1 MHRRLKTMAERD
13 PKPLYFLAMH
23 YAETGR
29 GDEALAALQ
38 RCLGLRE
45 DRMAWTKD
53 EPRFDS
59 IKHDPR
65 FRALLRKVNLVN

>member
-1 MHRRLKTMAERD
+1 
-13 PKPLYFLAMH
+13 MH

-29 GDEALAALQ
+29 ADEAVAALQ
-38 RCLGLRE
+38 RCLELRE

-59 IKHDPR
+59 IKDDPR
-65 FRALLRKVNLVN
+65 FRALLRKMNIVN